1 MMSKYDRLRRFL
13 REANNDIITLSFR
26 FIEETIGVDLPES
39 AYKYREW
46 WANDVTHTQALNG
59 WLAAGYEVASVN
71 LDRGIVTFVHVPRRI
86 VERLTEEQIENLGVE
101 PGDIKITPKEFEERA
116 REIMSRNFGT
126 PLHKY
131 RAPGW
136 PKEFDLVS
144 KNLRIVGDAKYFIMV
159 RGRDMP
165 PAKFAT
171 IAEHVWFLEKIDA
184 EIKFLVFGND
194 IRVPL
199 EWLKR
204 YGSFVEEVRFYFIDE
219 KGNVKRLK

>member
-1 MMSKYDRLRRFL
+1 MSKYDRLRRFL

-39 AYKYREW
+39 TYKYREW
-46 WANDVTHTQALNG
+46 WANNDTHTQALNG
-59 WLAAGYEVASVN
+59 WLAAGYEVVSVN
-71 LDRGIVTFVHVPRRI
+71 LDRGIVTFVSGPRRSI
-86 VERLTEEQIENLGVE
+86 ERLTMEQIENLDVE
-101 PGDIKITPKEFEERA
+101 LGDIKITPKQFEERA
-116 REIMSRNFGT
+116 RAIMSRYFGT
-126 PLHKY
+126 PLHKH
-131 RAPGW
+131 RASGW

-144 KNLRIVGDAKYFIMV
+144 KDLRIVGDAKYFSMV
-159 RGRDMP
+159 RGRSIP

-204 YGSFVEEVRFYFIDE
+204 YGDFVKEVRFYFIDE
-219 KGNVKRLK
+219 KGNIQKLK